1 LPQIGCQSPEEEVQ
15 MSTPELSEP
24 GGSEYHQQPRMILQ
38 DMLTP
43 KPSQSGI
50 YVFFMTM
57 QKKIKKKFYSS
68 FYKQK
73 ILIKKKRRKKGRT
86 KFMFKFF
93 FQNRYCQN

>member
-1 LPQIGCQSPEEEVQ
+1 VSKSQAFNYFYGERLTSRIGEAELRQIGCQSPEEEVQ
-15 MSTPELSEP
+15 MSTQEP
-24 GGSEYHQQPRMILQ
+24 SGPGSSEYHQQPRMILQ

-57 QKKIKKKFYSS
+57 PKKKKLFQI

-73 ILIKKKRRKKGRT
+73 ILIKKI
-86 KFMFKFF
+86 
-93 FQNRYCQN
+93 